1 MIRVEHV
8 TKIYKGDCFE
18 TKALDDI
25 TFEVTD
31 GDFVGIL
38 GESGSGKTTLLNLL
52 GGMDRATS
60 GEVLYA
66 DTNIEKF
73 SPMEMDRFRKK
84 NIAFVFQN
92 FALMSEF
99 SVYENLEAA
108 LLARNYKK
116 KDRQRIINDVLE
128 QFGIADLRYKYMG
141 QISGGQ
147 KQRVAIARAVIM
159 DCPYILADEPTGA
172 LDEENTKNVME
183 LFKSLNENGKTIVV
197 ITHDNVIT
205 QYASSLLTIRDGKLW
220 EK

>member
-1 MIRVEHV
+1 MIRVNHV
-8 TKIYKGDCFE
+8 TKVYKGDYFK
-18 TKALDDI
+18 TTALDDVS
-25 TFEVTD
+25 FEVED
-31 GDFVGIL
+31 GTFVGIL

-52 GGMDRATS
+52 GGMDRATY
-60 GEVLYA
+60 GEVLYS
-66 DTNIEKF
+66 DTDIERF
-73 SPMEMDRFRKK
+73 SAMEMDRFRKK

-92 FALMSEF
+92 FALMNEF

-116 KDRQRIINDVLE
+116 KERQRIICDILE
-128 QFGIADLRYKYMG
+128 RFGITELQYKYPG

-172 LDEENTKNVME
+172 LDEENTRCVME
-183 LFKSLNENGKTIVV
+183 LFLDLKKSGKTIVV
-197 ITHDNVIT
+197 ITHDSVVAG
-205 QYASSLLTIRDGKLW
+205 YADCLLTIRDGKLW

>member
-1 MIRVEHV
+1 MIRVKHV
-8 TKIYKGDCFE
+8 TKVYKGDYFE
-18 TKALDDI
+18 TKALDAVS
-25 TFEVTD
+25 FEVAD
-31 GDFVGIL
+31 GAFVGIL

-60 GEVLYA
+60 GEILYA
-66 DTNIEKF
+66 DTDIEGF
-73 SPMEMDRFRKK
+73 SAMEMDRFRKK

-92 FALMSEF
+92 FALMNEF

-116 KDRQRIINDVLE
+116 KDRKQIIGDVLE
-128 QFGIADLRYKYMG
+128 RFGITELQYKYPG

-172 LDEENTKNVME
+172 LDEENTRCVME
-183 LFKSLNENGKTIVV
+183 LFKDLNKSGKTIIV
-197 ITHDNVIT
+197 ITHDDVVAE
-205 QYASSLLTIRDGKLW
+205 YVDCLLTIRDGKLW
-220 EK
+220 KE